1 VAGVSHLFVRNRNG
15 TARSDLVGGG
25 GGGGGGL
32 GNEGETSAQDRAR
45 SGRCDAL
52 GLCTGMVNDRAGHA
66 QYGSFSPRWYAYMAG
81 GHARDATRMVGSAH

>member
-1 VAGVSHLFVRNRNG
+1 MGLPVLTWSV
-15 TARSDLVGGG
+15 GG